1 MLKTGLCIV
10 LFALAAGCAPTQKP
24 LTDYV
29 NPLLGTATL
38 WDSVD
43 LGFKPTKRTWGAE
56 VFPGSSL
63 PNAMVQVSP
72 VTKFHS
78 GAGYQYEDSV
88 IYGFTHTNKG
98 HWNLCHIPLLPVT
111 GTPLPGDYCSPYS
124 HARESAAP
132 GYYRVFLDRYGVDAE
147 LTSTLRCAFHKY
159 TYPAG
164 AQAAL
169 LADLQRSNEHV
180 RAWDIRKEGDN
191 AFAGWQQTGEKM
203 YFYAVADRPVTGIEP
218 VAEGDREIRIV
229 RFGDGDGPVELRIGF
244 SFVSEENARKNLE
257 AEMLGRSFADVRSEA
272 TAVWNDLLGRIRVEG
287 GTERE
292 KGLFY
297 SCLYRSFLW
306 PALRSDVNG
315 EFTDADPMS
324 RPTSSA
330 RTPTGAKNEV
340 DSCRPSSTATTLRRS
355 WPECTCGASAVS
367 TCGAP
372 TSWSCA
378 TPPCRGRAGRGST
391 SMSPAAISPKW
402 MSRIP

>member
-10 LFALAAGCAPTQKP
+10 LFALAAGCAPKQKP

-147 LTSTLRCAFHKY
+147 LTSTLRCAFHK
-159 TYPAG
+159 
-164 AQAAL
+164 L
-169 LADLQRSNEHV
+169 SLIH
-180 RAWDIRKEGDN
+180 I
-191 AFAGWQQTGEKM
+191 
-203 YFYAVADRPVTGIEP
+203 
-218 VAEGDREIRIV
+218 
-229 RFGDGDGPVELRIGF
+229 
-244 SFVSEENARKNLE
+244 
-257 AEMLGRSFADVRSEA
+257 
-272 TAVWNDLLGRIRVEG
+272 
-287 GTERE
+287 
-292 KGLFY
+292 
-297 SCLYRSFLW
+297 
-306 PALRSDVNG
+306 
-315 EFTDADPMS
+315 
-324 RPTSSA
+324 
-330 RTPTGAKNEV
+330 
-340 DSCRPSSTATTLRRS
+340 
-355 WPECTCGASAVS
+355 
-367 TCGAP
+367 
-372 TSWSCA
+372 
-378 TPPCRGRAGRGST
+378 
-391 SMSPAAISPKW
+391 
-402 MSRIP
+402 

>member
-1 MLKTGLCIV
+1 MRAEAETPYRLCESP
-10 LFALAAGCAPTQKP
+10 AG
-24 LTDYV
+24 
-29 NPLLGTATL
+29 NL

-169 LADLQRSNEHV
+169 LAKHAKRAHAHV
-180 RAWDIRKEGDN
+180 
-191 AFAGWQQTGEKM
+191 
-203 YFYAVADRPVTGIEP
+203 
-218 VAEGDREIRIV
+218 
-229 RFGDGDGPVELRIGF
+229 
-244 SFVSEENARKNLE
+244 NLIPLNHVDE
-257 AEMLGRSFADVRSEA
+257 RSFEPTPPERLSAFRKA
-272 TAVWNDLLGRIRVEG
+272 L
-287 GTERE
+287 ERE
-292 KGLFY
+292 GVNVTVRRRLGGDIDA
-297 SCLYRSFLW
+297 SCGQ
-306 PALRSDVNG
+306 LRKK
-315 EFTDADPMS
+315 TADA
-324 RPTSSA
+324 
-330 RTPTGAKNEV
+330 
-340 DSCRPSSTATTLRRS
+340 
-355 WPECTCGASAVS
+355 
-367 TCGAP
+367 
-372 TSWSCA
+372 
-378 TPPCRGRAGRGST
+378 
-391 SMSPAAISPKW
+391 PAAGTGS
-402 MSRIP
+402 